1 MLHSKIRIDTNYLDG
16 QTIETQIARAMS
28 VNEPIDNSSPLQFTK
43 RADGVL
49 PDFDIRSDKW
59 QIAQNAMT
67 AVADK
72 IRQNRTKKLQDLTK
86 TTNNVQTTQN
96 PATPNNAEN

>member
-1 MLHSKIRIDTNYLDG
+1 MLKSKIRLDTKYLDG
-16 QTIETQIARAMS
+16 QTIEIQIARAMS
-28 VNEPIDNSSPLQFTK
+28 VNEPIDNSSPMQFTK

-59 QIAQNAMT
+59 EIAQKAMT

-86 TTNNVQTTQN
+86 TTNNVQN
-96 PATPNNAEN
+96 PTTPNNVDN

>member
-1 MLHSKIRIDTNYLDG
+1 MLQSKIRLDINYLDG
-16 QTIETQIARAMS
+16 QTIEIQIARAMS

-49 PDFDIRSDKW
+49 PDYDIRSDKW
-59 QIAQNAMT
+59 EIAQNAMT

-86 TTNNVQTTQN
+86 SNENVSVPQDTS
-96 PATPNNAEN
+96 TPSSTEN

>member
-1 MLHSKIRIDTNYLDG
+1 MLKSKIRIDTNYLDG

-28 VNEPIDNSSPLQFTK
+28 VNEPIDNSSPMQFTK

-49 PDFDIRSDKW
+49 PDFDIRTDKW

-86 TTNNVQTTQN
+86 SNENVPVPQN
-96 PATPNNAEN
+96 PAPASNSEN